1 VREARSHL
9 LRLSG
14 PLGVLLGLA
23 ALGAIAISALGYRQ
37 GWWPLAQA
45 LTFAQYAVYAAI
57 LAFLVSAVAMV
68 WSAARRRYGQLL
80 LATVGLLAAL
90 VPTAIGAQWEYTGR
104 TTPRVNDI
112 STDTMNPPPFR
123 DTPTRA
129 AYPAQNAELQ
139 HATYPDLAP
148 LELPLGPRDAF
159 AAALALVRARGWEI
173 LAADQDQRHIE
184 AVASTFLY
192 GFKDEVAI
200 RVAPSATGSRVDVR
214 SRSRLGRNDRGANAK
229 RIRAFLADLAKAG
242 AGHG

>member
-1 VREARSHL
+1 MSIVNLPRL
-9 LRLSG
+9 LG
-14 PLGVLLGLA
+14 PCGVVVGLA
-23 ALGAIAISALGYRQ
+23 ASGGIVLSALGYRQ

-45 LTFAQYAVYAAI
+45 FTIAQYAVYAAI
-57 LAFLVSAVAMV
+57 LSLIISAAAMV
-68 WSAARRRYGQLL
+68 RSAARRRYGQLL
-80 LATVGLLAAL
+80 LATIGLLAAL
-90 VPTAIGAQWEYTGR
+90 VPIAIGAQWEYAGR

-112 STDTMNPPPFR
+112 STDTTNPPPFR
-123 DTPTRA
+123 DAPTRA

-148 LELPLGPRDAF
+148 LDLPLGPREAF

-173 LAADQDQRHIE
+173 LAANQDEGRIE

-200 RVAPSATGSRVDVR
+200 RVTQSATGSRVDLR

-229 RIRAFLADLAKAG
+229 RIRAFLADLTKGG